1 MKTFSAEIFFVRP
14 VAAVWL
20 AAGAIALMLGGAG
33 CHSDAS
39 SAPTPLPAGVAPIDS
54 SKPPPDMQALR
65 DRTHPAPPS
74 AH

>member
-1 MKTFSAEIFFVRP
+1 MNISFLRP
-14 VAAVWL
+14 ATAVWL

-39 SAPTPLPAGVAPIDS
+39 SAPTPPPPGVAPIDS
-54 SKPPPDMQALR
+54 SKPPPNMQGLQE
-65 DRTHPAPPS
+65 RTHPAPAS